1 MSESDLVKKMR
12 FDNQVLMGKLS
23 EYKKAEKTAKD
34 IVNDYEQMKM
44 KYFTVLTEN
53 SELKGQLQELI
64 QAKLD
69 NEMSIQSLKQE
80 HDKLI
85 DELYSAR
92 MDNKKKAE
100 ELSKRHHQIEILSQ
114 ELQVLAQKG
123 QELAGKEKEVSML
136 QNDIESF
143 LKFFGQVDKHLRSLV
158 KLLRDSIAKCSDPK
172 VIEHN

>member
-64 QAKLD
+64 
-69 NEMSIQSLKQE
+69 
-80 HDKLI
+80 
-85 DELYSAR
+85 
-92 MDNKKKAE
+92 
-100 ELSKRHHQIEILSQ
+100 
-114 ELQVLAQKG
+114 
-123 QELAGKEKEVSML
+123 
-136 QNDIESF
+136 
-143 LKFFGQVDKHLRSLV
+143 
-158 KLLRDSIAKCSDPK
+158 
-172 VIEHN
+172 